1 MTMLLKSKQ
10 KNSNTINLKSV
21 VGGGYEDFWK
31 FKGRY
36 RVVKGGRGSKKS
48 CTTALW
54 FISSMMR
61 YYEKYGLKPNLLVI
75 RRYFNTH
82 TNSTFAQLRW
92 AIKKLGVSHLWKV
105 TRVPV
110 QLTYVPSGQTI
121 LFRGLD
127 EPDSITSI
135 TVDEGHLCWVWI
147 EEAFQCANEE
157 AFNKLDMSIR
167 GELPAPLFK
176 QLTLTFNP
184 WSENIWL
191 KSRFFDVPPNPNI
204 LAITKNFD
212 CNEFLGDDDRAI
224 FEEMRVNNPRRFRIE
239 GLGEW
244 GIAEGLIY
252 SNVVREEFDW
262 KELVKKKDKYGN
274 PYYREYYGLD
284 FGYSN
289 DPTAFVAC
297 LVNQKAKTIHIFDE
311 LYMYQATNSQIKD
324 EIVKKGY
331 ARCLITADSED
342 PRTINEL
349 KILGLKMEKAIKG
362 QNSVLHGIQKIQD
375 FKIIIHPRCTNAS
388 IEASNYVWDKD
399 PKTGKIVNKPIDEFN
414 HLMDALRY
422 ALHRVNNPG
431 FSW

>member
-1 MTMLLKSKQ
+1 MVFPEAKPKEDKQ
-10 KNSNTINLKSV
+10 VNLKAI

-48 CTTALW
+48 CTTSLW

-61 YYEKYGLKPNLLVI
+61 YYHKFGLKPNLLVI

-82 TNSTFAQLRW
+82 LNSTFSQLKW
-92 AIKKLGVSHLWKV
+92 AIKKLGVEHLWKV
-105 TRVPV
+105 SKSPL
-110 QLTYVPSGQTI
+110 QLTYTESGQVI

-135 TVDEGHLCWVWI
+135 TVEEGHLCWVWI

-167 GELPAPLFK
+167 GQLPEPLFK

-184 WSENIWL
+184 WSENIWI
-191 KSRFFDVPPNPNI
+191 KPRFFDVQDDPNI
-204 LAITKNFD
+204 MAITRNYD

-224 FEEMRVNNPRRFRIE
+224 FEKMKETNPRRYNIE
-239 GLGEW
+239 GLGNW
-244 GIAEGLIY
+244 GIAQGLIY
-252 SNVVREEFDW
+252 NNTVVEEFDW
-262 KELVKKKDKYGN
+262 KQLASTRNKYGVLQ
-274 PYYREYYGLD
+274 YRELYGLD
-284 FGYSN
+284 FGYAN

-297 LVNQKAKTIHIFDE
+297 LVNQKEKTIHIFDE
-311 LYMYQATNSQIKD
+311 LYLYQATNNQIKHH
-324 EIVKKGY
+324 ITQKGY
-331 ARCLITADSED
+331 SKKLITADSED

-349 KILGLKMEKAIKG
+349 KILGLKMEPAIKG
-362 QNSVLHGIQKIQD
+362 QNSVIHGIQKIQD
-375 FKIIIHPRCTNAS
+375 YKIIVNPRCVNTI
-388 IEASNYVWDKD
+388 IELNNYVWDVDK
-399 PKTGKIVNKPIDEFN
+399 KTGRTINVPIDDFN
-414 HLMDALRY
+414 HALDALRY
-422 ALHRVNNPG
+422 ATHRVHNQG

>member
-1 MTMLLKSKQ
+1 MFTTDNKP
-10 KNSNTINLKSV
+10 KNSKVDLRKVI
-21 VGGGYEDFWK
+21 GGGYEEFWK
-31 FKGRY
+31 FRGRY

-48 CTTALW
+48 CTTAL
-54 FISSMMR
+54 FYISAMMR
-61 YYEKYGLKPNLLVI
+61 YFHQFGVKPNLLVI

-82 TNSTFAQLRW
+82 LNSTFSQLKW
-92 AIKKLGVSHLWKV
+92 AMKRLKVDHLWKISKS
-105 TRVPV
+105 PL
-110 QLTYVPSGQTI
+110 QITYIPSGQVI

-167 GELPAPLFK
+167 GQVPMPLYK
-176 QLTLTFNP
+176 QITLTFNP
-184 WSENIWL
+184 WSENIWI
-191 KSRFFDVPPNPNI
+191 KPRFFDVVGDPNI
-204 LAITKNFD
+204 LAITRNYD

-224 FEEMRVNNPRRFRIE
+224 FEEMKEKNPRRYRIE

-244 GIAEGLIY
+244 GIAQGLIY
-252 SNVVREEFDW
+252 NNVKVEEFDW
-262 KELVKKKDKYGN
+262 KDLVQRKTKYGV
-274 PYYREYYGLD
+274 PLYTEYYGLD

-297 LVNQKAKTIHIFDE
+297 LVNKKDKTIHIFDE
-311 LYMYQATNSQIKD
+311 LYLYQATNSQIKWHI
-324 EIVKKGY
+324 EKKGY
-331 ARCLITADSED
+331 KKCLITADSED

-349 KILGLKMEKAIKG
+349 KLLGLRMEPAMKG

-375 FKIIIHPRCTNAS
+375 FTIIIHPRCTNA
-388 IEASNYVWDKD
+388 IVEAHNYVWDVDKQ
-399 PKTGKIVNKPIDEFN
+399 TGKTINKPIDDFN
-414 HLMDALRY
+414 HLLDALRY
-422 ALHRVNNPG
+422 ALHRVNNQT